1 MATIKV
7 KVNAIQNDSGSS
19 SGKTLTRL
27 KINSILDGEKNL
39 LKFSDPR
46 VSPQIKP

>member
-19 SGKTLTRL
+19 SGKT
-27 KINSILDGEKNL
+27 KFDSESITFKMVIQTAIEIGIE
-39 LKFSDPR
+39 
-46 VSPQIKP
+46 